1 MAALRFVPFFIFIL
15 ILYNII
21 AFSGVDLNATLFTL
35 PLISEATVQF
45 STSTLLLFLGV
56 VILYIEILK
65 ATKTSVATVIDH
77 TLSMIVFVIYI
88 IEFLV
93 VDVCGNDTFFLLMM
107 LSILDVVAGFTITIS
122 TAKRDLTVGDSHIQ

>member
-93 VDVCGNDTFFLLMM
+93 VDVCGNDTFFLLVYGV
-107 LSILDVVAGFTITIS
+107 LWGIPEALWAVAVIFTLFS
-122 TAKRDLTVGDSHIQ
+122 AVESK